1 MGFIAPPM
9 AIKYIRKGEKMQA
22 KYRNIKAE
30 YNGEI
35 YDSRK
40 EMRRA
45 YALDMLVRCG
55 RIKDLERQKRFIL
68 QDGYMTRDGRKIRPI
83 SYIADFVY
91 YDNDKR
97 SWVVEDVKG
106 VRTDV
111 YRLKRKMFEFRYPE
125 YLFLES

>member
-1 MGFIAPPM
+1 ME
-9 AIKYIRKGEKMQA
+9 IRGL

-30 YNGEI
+30 YNGDV

-45 YALDMLVRCG
+45 CALDMLVRCG
-55 RIKDLERQKRFIL
+55 RIKFLERQKRFIL
-68 QDGYMTRDGRKIRPI
+68 QDGYVTRDGRKIRPI

-91 YDNDKR
+91 YDNDKK
-97 SWVVEDVKG
+97 SWVVE
-106 VRTDV
+106 DV

>member
-1 MGFIAPPM
+1 
-9 AIKYIRKGEKMQA
+9 MQA

-30 YNGEI
+30 YNGEV

-55 RIKDLERQKRFIL
+55 RIKFLERQKRFIL
-68 QDGYMTRDGRKIRPI
+68 QDGYLTRDGRKIRPI

-91 YDNDKR
+91 YDNDKG

-106 VRTDV
+106 VRTEV

>member
-1 MGFIAPPM
+1 ME
-9 AIKYIRKGEKMQA
+9 IRGL

-30 YNGEI
+30 YNGDV

-45 YALDMLVRCG
+45 CALDMLVRCG
-55 RIKDLERQKRFIL
+55 RIKFLERQKRFIL
-68 QDGYMTRDGRKIRPI
+68 QDGYVTRDRRKIRPI

-91 YDNDKR
+91 YDNDKK

>member
-1 MGFIAPPM
+1 
-9 AIKYIRKGEKMQA
+9 MQA

-30 YNGEI
+30 YNGDV

-55 RIKDLERQKRFIL
+55 RIKFLERQKRFIL
-68 QDGYMTRDGRKIRPI
+68 QDGYVTRDGRKIRPI

-91 YDNDKR
+91 YEKDKK

>member
-1 MGFIAPPM
+1 
-9 AIKYIRKGEKMQA
+9 MQA

-68 QDGYMTRDGRKIRPI
+68 QDGYLTRDGRKIRPI

-91 YDNDKR
+91 YDNDKGL
-97 SWVVEDVKG
+97 WVVEDVKG
-106 VRTDV
+106 VRTEV
-111 YRLKRKMFEFRYPE
+111 YRLKRKMFEFRYPD